1 MFCGGGGGG
10 GAHPLHPPPSP
21 PLHPNSK
28 VNSSNKTVSL
38 MMKSIDHLFNSY
50 QLIHHNK
57 IDGLR
62 AFMTALL
69 PSPHKEDFEIP
80 SHKC

>member
-1 MFCGGGGGG
+1 
-10 GAHPLHPPPSP
+10 
-21 PLHPNSK
+21 
-28 VNSSNKTVSL
+28 

-57 IDGLR
+57 IDGLG
-62 AFMTALL
+62 AFMTAVL